1 MKTAI
6 FYVSKHH
13 PTEKVAKLIGDSLSV
28 DKTNLINLK
37 RAKDYDLEQYDAV
50 ILGSSLS
57 SGKIH
62 KEMRKFIS
70 INAWKLLKKPL
81 GLYLFC
87 LDKSNAA
94 AQLHIAYPSELQM
107 HSKSCRAIGSDLNFN
122 SMNVLQRII
131 VQKFSAISD
140 NSPGIDSNQL
150 DAFIEDMK
158 K

>member
-6 FYVSKHH
+6 FYVSKHG
-13 PTEKVAKLIGDSLSV
+13 PTEKVAKIIGDSLSI

-37 RAKDYDLEQYDAV
+37 IAKNYDLEQYDAV

-87 LDKSNAA
+87 LDKTKAA

-107 HSKSCRAIGSDLNFN
+107 HSKSCRAIGSELNF
-122 SMNVLQRII
+122 SRMNAFQRII

-140 NSPGIDSNQL
+140 DSAQIDNNQVE
-150 DAFIEDMK
+150 AFIAEMK

>member
-6 FYVSKHH
+6 FYVSKHY

-37 RAKDYDLEQYDAV
+37 SAKEYDLEQYDAV

-131 VQKFSAISD
+131 VEKFSNISD
-140 NSPGIDSNQL
+140 DSPEIDPIQL
-150 DAFIEDMK
+150 DAFIADMK